1 MIRYKKYNER
11 RKKMI
16 KKFDELTLEEINK
29 MEFLEEEDLK
39 KLSFAELCI
48 YMENLNKINERVQK
62 IKENK
67 GE

>member
-1 MIRYKKYNER
+1 
-11 RKKMI
+11 MI

-48 YMENLNKINERVQK
+48 YMENLNK
-62 IKENK
+62 
-67 GE
+67 